1 MYRCH
6 VCCTLIRKAGC
17 ERGTDIMARPPVTL
31 QQRDTML
38 ALGMVLPAIAYIVL
52 LLGIPIVLAVLYSLN
67 DVTTGSPVMRF
78 VGLDNFTALLGMPDF
93 LRSVSNTF
101 LITSMTLIGV
111 LILGTIQ
118 AELLVRP
125 TRGKWLIRF
134 LILLPWTAPAS
145 LSVIAWL
152 WMLDST
158 FSPIDWILRHLNL
171 LGHPGALFG
180 DFDNTFWLG
189 RSGFALFSIILVNV
203 WRLLPLG
210 TVIILA
216 GLNGLPRE
224 IQEQSEIDGAGY
236 FRRLFHIILPMLIPV
251 FGVTILFT
259 FVFVFSDIITVF
271 ILTRG
276 GPANATQVLASLAFF
291 TGVQGGSLGRGA
303 AAALFLMPVLAAV
316 SILILALIR
325 RWEI

>member
-1 MYRCH
+1 MANH
-6 VCCTLIRKAGC
+6 TLS
-17 ERGTDIMARPPVTL
+17 L
-31 QQRDTML
+31 NQRDTLL
-38 ALGMVLPAIAYIVL
+38 AMIMVLPAIVYIVL
-52 LLGIPIVLAVLYSLN
+52 LLGVPIVLAVIYSLN
-67 DVTTGSPVMRF
+67 DVTTGSSVMRF
-78 VGLDNFTALLGMPDF
+78 IGLGNFRVLLDTPDF
-93 LRSVSNTF
+93 LQAISNTF
-101 LITSMTLIGV
+101 LITICTLVGV

-118 AELLVRP
+118 AELLVHP
-125 TRGKWLIRF
+125 TRGKWLVRF

-145 LSVIAWL
+145 LSAIAWL

-158 FSPIDWILRHLNL
+158 FSPIDWALRNVGL

-180 DFDNTFWLG
+180 EFDNAFWLG
-189 RSGFALFSIILVNV
+189 RSGLALFSIILVNV

-216 GLNGLPRE
+216 GLNGVPRD
-224 IQEQSEIDGAGY
+224 ILEQSEIDGAGY
-236 FRRLFHIILPMLIPV
+236 FRRLFHVILPMLIPV

-259 FVFVFSDIITVF
+259 FVFVFADIVTVF

-276 GPANATQVLASLAFF
+276 GPANATQVLPTLAFF

-303 AAALFLMPVLAAV
+303 ATALFLLPVLAAI

-325 RWEI
+325 RREI

>member
-1 MYRCH
+1 MAAPRS
-6 VCCTLIRKAGC
+6 TL
-17 ERGTDIMARPPVTL
+17 TL
-31 QQRDTML
+31 AQRDTLL
-38 ALGMVLPAIAYIVL
+38 AMGMVLPAILYIVL
-52 LLGIPIVLAVLYSLN
+52 LLGIPIVLAIIYSLN

-78 VGLDNFTALLGMPDF
+78 IGLENFRALLDTPDF
-93 LRSVSNTF
+93 LRSISNTF
-101 LITSMTLIGV
+101 VITISTLAGV
-111 LILGTIQ
+111 LVLGTIQ
-118 AELLVRP
+118 AELLIRP
-125 TRGKWLIRF
+125 IRGKWLIRF

-145 LSVIAWL
+145 LSAIAWL

-158 FSPIDWILRHLNL
+158 FSPLDWILRGLGL

-189 RSGFALFSIILVNV
+189 RSGLALFSIILVNV
-203 WRLLPLG
+203 WRLLPLA

-216 GLNGLPRE
+216 GLNGVPRD
-224 IQEQSEIDGAGY
+224 ILEQSEIDGAGY

-259 FVFVFSDIITVF
+259 FVFVFTDIVTVF

-276 GPANATQVLASLAFF
+276 GPANSTQVLPTLAFF

-303 AAALFLMPVLAAV
+303 ATALFLLPVLAAV
-316 SILILALIR
+316 SIVILSIIR
-325 RWEI
+325 RREI

>member
-1 MYRCH
+1 
-6 VCCTLIRKAGC
+6 
-17 ERGTDIMARPPVTL
+17 MAFRSL
-31 QQRDTML
+31 RLHQRDTML
-38 ALGMVLPAIAYIVL
+38 AMYMVLPAILYIAL
-52 LLGIPIVLAVLYSLN
+52 LLGVPIVLAVLYSLN

-78 VGLDNFTALLGMPDF
+78 IGLGNFIGLLDTPDF
-93 LRSVSNTF
+93 MRAIYNTF
-101 LITSMTLIGV
+101 LITACTLIGV

-118 AELLVRP
+118 AELLMRP
-125 TRGKWLIRF
+125 TRGKWIIRF

-145 LSVIAWL
+145 LSAIAWL

-158 FSPIDWILRHLNL
+158 FSPLDWILRHAGL
-171 LGHPGALFG
+171 LGHQGALLG

-216 GLNGLPRE
+216 GLNGLPQD
-224 IQEQSEIDGAGY
+224 IQEQSQIDGAGY
-236 FRRLFHIILPMLIPV
+236 FRRLFHIVLPMLIPV

-259 FVFVFSDIITVF
+259 FVFVFSDIVTVF

-276 GPANATQVLASLAFF
+276 GPANATQVLPSLAFF

-303 AAALFLMPVLAAV
+303 AAALFLLPALAAV

-325 RWEI
+325 RREI

>member
-1 MYRCH
+1 
-6 VCCTLIRKAGC
+6 
-17 ERGTDIMARPPVTL
+17 MARPPLTL
-31 QQRDTML
+31 QHRDTFL
-38 ALGMVLPAIAYIVL
+38 ALAMVLPAIAYIAVL
-52 LLGIPIVLAVLYSLN
+52 LGVPIVLAVLYSLN

-78 VGLDNFTALLGMPDF
+78 VGMQNFVSLLGTPDF
-93 LRSVSNTF
+93 LGAIANTF
-101 LITSMTLIGV
+101 LITCLTLVGV
-111 LILGTIQ
+111 LVLGTIQ
-118 AELLVRP
+118 AELLLRP
-125 TRGKWLIRF
+125 TRGKWIIRF

-145 LSVIAWL
+145 LSIIAWL

-158 FSPIDWILRHLNL
+158 FSPLDWILRHLHL

-189 RSGFALFSIILVNV
+189 RSGYALFSIILVNV

-216 GLNGLPRE
+216 GLNGLPSE
-224 IQEQSEIDGAGY
+224 VQEQSEIDGAGY
-236 FRRLFHIILPMLIPV
+236 FRRLFQIILPMLMPV
-251 FGVTILFT
+251 FGITILFT
-259 FVFVFSDIITVF
+259 FVFVFSDIVTVF

-303 AAALFLMPVLAAV
+303 AAALFLLPVLAAV

-325 RWEI
+325 RREI

>member
-1 MYRCH
+1 M
-6 VCCTLIRKAGC
+6 I
-17 ERGTDIMARPPVTL
+17 ARPVSL
-31 QQRDTML
+31 NQRDTLL
-38 ALGMVLPAIAYIVL
+38 ALCMVLPAILYIVL
-52 LLGIPIVLAVLYSLN
+52 LLGIPIILAVLYSLN

-78 VGLDNFTALLGMPDF
+78 IGLKNFTALLDTPDF
-93 LRSVSNTF
+93 LRAINNTF
-101 LITSMTLIGV
+101 LITSCTLIGV

-118 AELLVRP
+118 AEVLMRP

-145 LSVIAWL
+145 LSAIAWL

-158 FSPIDWILRHLNL
+158 FSPLDWILRQLHL
-171 LGHPGALFG
+171 LGHPGAVFG

-189 RSGFALFSIILVNV
+189 LSGYALFSIILVNV

-224 IQEQSEIDGAGY
+224 VLEQSQIDGAGY
-236 FRRLFHIILPMLIPV
+236 FRRLFHVTLPMLIPV

-259 FVFVFSDIITVF
+259 FVFVFSDIVTVF

-276 GPANATQVLASLAFF
+276 GPANATQVLPSLAFF

-303 AAALFLMPVLAAV
+303 AAALFLLPVLAAV

-325 RWEI
+325 RREI

>member
-1 MYRCH
+1 
-6 VCCTLIRKAGC
+6 
-17 ERGTDIMARPPVTL
+17 MARPPLTL
-31 QQRDTML
+31 QHRDTFL
-38 ALGMVLPAIAYIVL
+38 ALAMVLPAIAYIAVL
-52 LLGIPIVLAVLYSLN
+52 LGVPIVLAVLYSLN

-78 VGLDNFTALLGMPDF
+78 VGLQNFVSLLGTPDF
-93 LRSVSNTF
+93 LGAIANTF
-101 LITSMTLIGV
+101 LITCLTLVGV
-111 LILGTIQ
+111 LVLGTIQ
-118 AELLVRP
+118 AELLLRP
-125 TRGKWLIRF
+125 TRGKWIIRF

-145 LSVIAWL
+145 LSIIAWL

-158 FSPIDWILRHLNL
+158 FSPLDWILRHLHL

-189 RSGFALFSIILVNV
+189 RSGYALFSIILVNV

-216 GLNGLPRE
+216 GLNGLPSE
-224 IQEQSEIDGAGY
+224 VQEQSEIDGAGY
-236 FRRLFHIILPMLIPV
+236 FRRLFQIILPMLMPV
-251 FGVTILFT
+251 FGITILFT
-259 FVFVFSDIITVF
+259 FVFVFSDIVTVF

-303 AAALFLMPVLAAV
+303 AAALFLLPVLAAV

-325 RWEI
+325 RREI

>member
-1 MYRCH
+1 MSAPRL
-6 VCCTLIRKAGC
+6 TLA
-17 ERGTDIMARPPVTL
+17 
-31 QQRDTML
+31 QRDTLL
-38 ALGMVLPAIAYIVL
+38 AMGMVLPAILYITL
-52 LLGIPIVLAVLYSLN
+52 LLGIPIILAVIYSLN

-78 VGLDNFTALLGMPDF
+78 IGLENFRALLDTPDF
-93 LRSVSNTF
+93 MRAIGNTF
-101 LITSMTLIGV
+101 NITISTLIGV

-125 TRGKWLIRF
+125 LRGKWLIRF

-145 LSVIAWL
+145 LSAIAWL

-158 FSPIDWILRHLNL
+158 FSPLDWILRGLGL

-189 RSGFALFSIILVNV
+189 RSGLALFSIILVNV
-203 WRLLPLG
+203 WRLLPLA

-216 GLNGLPRE
+216 GLNSLPRD
-224 IQEQSEIDGAGY
+224 ILEQSEIDGAGY
-236 FRRLFHIILPMLIPV
+236 FRRMFQVILPMLAPV

-259 FVFVFSDIITVF
+259 FVFVFTDIVTVF

-276 GPANATQVLASLAFF
+276 GPANATQVLPTLAFF

-303 AAALFLMPVLAAV
+303 ATALFLLPVLAAV
-316 SILILALIR
+316 SILILSLIR
-325 RWEI
+325 RREI

>member
-1 MYRCH
+1 MAAANPSTR
-6 VCCTLIRKAGC
+6 TLSLA
-17 ERGTDIMARPPVTL
+17 
-31 QQRDTML
+31 QRDTLL
-38 ALGMVLPAIAYIVL
+38 AMGMVLPAILYIVL
-52 LLGIPIVLAVLYSLN
+52 LLGIPIVLAVVYSLN

-78 VGLDNFTALLGMPDF
+78 VGLENFTALLDTPDF
-93 LRSVSNTF
+93 LRAIGNTF
-101 LITSMTLIGV
+101 NITLSTLIGV
-111 LILGTIQ
+111 LVLGTIQ

-125 TRGKWLIRF
+125 VRGKWLIRF

-152 WMLDST
+152 WMFDST
-158 FSPIDWILRHLNL
+158 FSPIDWVLRGLGL
-171 LGHPGALFG
+171 LGHQGALFG

-216 GLNGLPRE
+216 GLNGVPRD
-224 IQEQSEIDGAGY
+224 ILEQSEIDGAGY

-259 FVFVFSDIITVF
+259 FVFVFTDIITVF

-276 GPANATQVLASLAFF
+276 GPANATQVLPTLAFF
-291 TGVQGGSLGRGA
+291 TGVQGGGLGRGA
-303 AAALFLMPVLAAV
+303 ATALFLLPVLAAV
-316 SILILALIR
+316 SIVILSLIR
-325 RWEI
+325 RREI

>member
-1 MYRCH
+1 MAAAR
-6 VCCTLIRKAGC
+6 TLSLR
-17 ERGTDIMARPPVTL
+17 
-31 QQRDTML
+31 QRDTRL
-38 ALGMVLPAIAYIVL
+38 AMGMVLPAILYIVL
-52 LLGIPIVLAVLYSLN
+52 LLGIPIVLAVVYSLN
-67 DVTTGSPVMRF
+67 DVTTGSPAMRF
-78 VGLDNFTALLGMPDF
+78 IGLRNFQGLLATPDF
-93 LRSVSNTF
+93 LRAIGNTF
-101 LITSMTLIGV
+101 LITSLTLVGV

-118 AELLVRP
+118 AELLIRP
-125 TRGKWLIRF
+125 IRGKWLIRF

-145 LSVIAWL
+145 LSIIAWL

-171 LGHPGALFG
+171 LGHRGALFG
-180 DFDNTFWLG
+180 DSDNTFWLG
-189 RSGFALFSIILVNV
+189 RSGYALFSIILVNV

-216 GLNGLPRE
+216 GLNGVPAE

-271 ILTRG
+271 ILTGG
-276 GPANATQVLASLAFF
+276 GPASATEVVAGLASC
-291 TGVQGGSLGRGA
+291 TGVEGGSLGRGA
-303 AAALFLMPVLAAV
+303 AAALFLLPVLAAL
-316 SILILALIR
+316 SILILAPIR
-325 RWEI
+325 RRET

>member
-1 MYRCH
+1 
-6 VCCTLIRKAGC
+6 
-17 ERGTDIMARPPVTL
+17 MASRTFSL
-31 QQRDTML
+31 RERDTVL
-38 ALGMVLPAIAYIVL
+38 AMVMVLPAILYIVL
-52 LLGIPIVLAVLYSLN
+52 LLGIPIVLALVYSLN

-78 VGLDNFTALLGMPDF
+78 VGLENFTALLDTPDF
-93 LRSVSNTF
+93 LRAIRNTF
-101 LITSMTLIGV
+101 LITLCTLIAV

-118 AELLVRP
+118 AELLLRP
-125 TRGKWLIRF
+125 TRAKWLIRF

-145 LSVIAWL
+145 LSALAWL

-158 FSPIDWILRHLNL
+158 FSSIDWILRGVGL

-189 RSGFALFSIILVNV
+189 RSGYALFSIILVNV

-216 GLNGLPRE
+216 GLNSVPRD
-224 IQEQSEIDGAGY
+224 ILEQSEIDGAGY
-236 FRRLFHIILPMLIPV
+236 FRRLFGVILPMLIPV

-259 FVFVFSDIITVF
+259 FVFVFTDIATVF

-276 GPANATQVLASLAFF
+276 GPANATQVLPTLAFF

-303 AAALFLMPVLAAV
+303 ATALFLLPVLAAV

-325 RWEI
+325 RREI

>member
-1 MYRCH
+1 
-6 VCCTLIRKAGC
+6 
-17 ERGTDIMARPPVTL
+17 
-31 QQRDTML
+31 
-38 ALGMVLPAIAYIVL
+38 
-52 LLGIPIVLAVLYSLN
+52 VLAVVYSLN
-67 DVTTGSPVMRF
+67 DVTTGSPVMRYI
-78 VGLDNFTALLGMPDF
+78 GLENFIALLDTPDF
-93 LRSVSNTF
+93 MRAVGNTF
-101 LITSMTLIGV
+101 LITTSTLLGV
-111 LILGTIQ
+111 LVLGTIQ

-145 LSVIAWL
+145 LSAIAWL

-158 FSPIDWILRHLNL
+158 FSPIDWVLRGLGL

-216 GLNGLPRE
+216 GLNGVPRD
-224 IQEQSEIDGAGY
+224 ILEQAEIDGAGY
-236 FRRLFHIILPMLIPV
+236 FRRLFHIVLPMLIPV

-259 FVFVFSDIITVF
+259 FVFVFTDIVTVF

-276 GPANATQVLASLAFF
+276 GPANATQVLPTLAFF

-303 AAALFLMPVLAAV
+303 ATALFLLPVLAAV
-316 SILILALIR
+316 SVLILALIR
-325 RWEI
+325 RREV

>member
-1 MYRCH
+1 M
-6 VCCTLIRKAGC
+6 
-17 ERGTDIMARPPVTL
+17 TDRTFSL
-31 QQRDTML
+31 KQRDTLL
-38 ALGMVLPAIAYIVL
+38 AMVMVLPAILYIVL
-52 LLGIPIVLAVLYSLN
+52 LLGIPVVLALIYSLN

-78 VGLDNFTALLGMPDF
+78 IGLENFTALLDTPDF
-93 LRSVSNTF
+93 LRAIRNTF
-101 LITSMTLIGV
+101 VITVCTLIGV
-111 LILGTIQ
+111 LVLGTIQ
-118 AELLVRP
+118 AELLARP
-125 TRGKWLIRF
+125 TRAKWLIRF

-145 LSVIAWL
+145 LSALAWL

-158 FSPIDWILRHLNL
+158 FSPIDWILRGMGL

-180 DFDNTFWLG
+180 EFDNTFWLG
-189 RSGFALFSIILVNV
+189 RSGYALFSIILVNV

-216 GLNGLPRE
+216 GLNGVPRD
-224 IQEQSEIDGAGY
+224 ILEQSEIDGAGY
-236 FRRLFHIILPMLIPV
+236 FRRMFDVILPILIPV

-259 FVFVFSDIITVF
+259 FVFVFTDIVTVF

-276 GPANATQVLASLAFF
+276 GPANATQVLPTLAFF

-303 AAALFLMPVLAAV
+303 ATALFLLPVLAAV

-325 RWEI
+325 RREI

>member
-1 MYRCH
+1 MAAAR
-6 VCCTLIRKAGC
+6 TLSLR
-17 ERGTDIMARPPVTL
+17 
-31 QQRDTML
+31 QRDTRL
-38 ALGMVLPAIAYIVL
+38 AMGMVLPAILYIVL
-52 LLGIPIVLAVLYSLN
+52 LLGIPIVLAVVYSLN
-67 DVTTGSPVMRF
+67 DVTTGSPAMRF
-78 VGLDNFTALLGMPDF
+78 IGLRNFQGLLATPDF
-93 LRSVSNTF
+93 ARAIGNTF
-101 LITSMTLIGV
+101 LITTCTLVGV

-118 AELLVRP
+118 AELLMRP
-125 TRGKWLIRF
+125 VRGKWLIRF

-145 LSVIAWL
+145 LSAIAWL

-158 FSPIDWILRHLNL
+158 FSPIDWLLRGMGL

-189 RSGFALFSIILVNV
+189 RSGLALFSIILVNI

-216 GLNGLPRE
+216 GLNGVPRD
-224 IQEQSEIDGAGY
+224 IVEQAQIDGAGY
-236 FRRLFHIILPMLIPV
+236 FRRLFQVILPMLIPV

-259 FVFVFSDIITVF
+259 FVFVFTDIATVF

-276 GPANATQVLASLAFF
+276 GPANATQVLPTLAFF

-303 AAALFLMPVLAAV
+303 ATALFLLPVLAAV
-316 SILILALIR
+316 SILTLSLIR
-325 RWEI
+325 RREI